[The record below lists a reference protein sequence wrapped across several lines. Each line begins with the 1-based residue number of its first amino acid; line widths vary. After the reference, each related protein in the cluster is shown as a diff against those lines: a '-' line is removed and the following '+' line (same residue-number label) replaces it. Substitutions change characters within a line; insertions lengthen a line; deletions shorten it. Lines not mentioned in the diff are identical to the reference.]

1 MDSGFLSKI
10 SKVDFNRIE
19 EMIAPTITDIIEVR
33 RCRKRSDEASGRR
46 ATFIYSPTN
55 VFHRFAQRFRRF

>member
-19 EMIAPTITDIIEVR
+19 EMFAPAITDIIEVR
-33 RCRKRSDEASGRR
+33 RCRNK
-46 ATFIYSPTN
+46 
-55 VFHRFAQRFRRF
+55 V